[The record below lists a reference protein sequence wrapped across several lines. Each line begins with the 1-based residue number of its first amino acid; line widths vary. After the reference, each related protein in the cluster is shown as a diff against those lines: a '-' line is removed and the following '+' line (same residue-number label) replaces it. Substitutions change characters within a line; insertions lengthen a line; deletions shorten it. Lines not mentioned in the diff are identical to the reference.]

1 MNEMSIA
8 PTSEQ
13 WRALTPVERVNF
25 KVTNRIN
32 QTPFLRRIL
41 TSFQA
46 RFYKWWVELGT
57 SHTVLDHGFENFQ
70 KIDPGRG
77 VLLVVN
83 HRTFYDQFVIAAR
96 LFRLYGAHHHI
107 YFPVRSNFFYDNPLG
122 LFINIPFSMGVMYPP
137 IVRDARRRQ
146 WNQYATDLMVE
157 LLHDPHNMI
166 GFHPEG
172 TRNQGPDPYEL
183 LPAKPGC
190 GELIHRSNPNVV
202 PVFLQG
208 FKPAWQ
214 MFRENLG
221 NTVNRKPM
229 VHMVMGE
236 PLDFSNELKME
247 AGKKTYLHISRKV
260 MEVIADLSQRERE
273 IRAVYERKNLDTD

>member
-1 MNEMSIA
+1 MNEMSVA
-8 PTSEQ
+8 PTTEQ
-13 WRALTPVERVNF
+13 WRALTPVERLNF
-25 KVTNRIN
+25 KVTHRIN
-32 QTPFLRRIL
+32 HSRAFRNSMTR
-41 TSFQA
+41 FQA
-46 RFYKWWVELGT
+46 KFYRWWVELGT
-57 SHTVLDHGFENFQ
+57 SHTVVDHGFENFE
-70 KIDPGRG
+70 KIDPTRG
-77 VLLVVN
+77 VLLVAN

-96 LFRLYGAHHHI
+96 LFRLYGPHHHI

-122 LFINIPFSMGVMYPP
+122 LLINIPFSMGVMYPP
-137 IVRDARRRQ
+137 IVRDARRRH

-157 LLHDPHNMI
+157 LLRDPQNMI

-190 GELIHRSNPNVV
+190 GELIFRSNPNVV

-208 FKPAWQ
+208 FESAWR
-214 MFRENLG
+214 MFRQNLR
-221 NTVNRKPM
+221 NSKPVKPM

-236 PLDFSNELKME
+236 PLDFRDELKME

-260 MEVIADLSQRERE
+260 MAVIAELSRRELE
-273 IRAVYERKNLDTD
+273 IRSEYDRKFGH

>member
-1 MNEMSIA
+1 MSFT
-8 PTSEQ
+8 PTAEQ
-13 WRALTPVERVNF
+13 LQALTPVERFNF

-32 QTPFLRRIL
+32 SSPILRRPM
-41 TSFQA
+41 TRFQA
-46 RFYKWWVELGT
+46 RFYKWWIELGT
-57 SHTVLDHGFENFQ
+57 SKTVLDHGFENF
-70 KIDPGRG
+70 KEIDPSRG

-96 LFRLYGAHHHI
+96 LFRLYGPHHNI
-107 YFPVRSNFFYDNPLG
+107 YFPVRSEFFYDNPLG
-122 LFINIPFSMGVMYPP
+122 LFVNIPFAMGAMYPP

-146 WNQYATDLMVE
+146 WNLYATDLMVE
-157 LLHDPHNMI
+157 LLRDPRNMI

-190 GELIHRSNPNVV
+190 GELIYRSNPNVV

-208 FKPAWQ
+208 FKSVWQ
-214 MFRENLG
+214 MFRQNFG
-221 NTVNRKPM
+221 NSNHKKPM

-236 PLDFSNELKME
+236 PLDFGDELKLE
-247 AGKKTYLHISRKV
+247 ASKKTYLNISRKV
-260 MEVIADLSQRERE
+260 MDVIAELSRRERE
-273 IRAVYERKNLDTD
+273 IRAQL